1 MPRKKQPISFD
12 DVLNLVPSLS
22 TRQIQRLITQM
33 QQSNLT
39 DNQKKNLTK
48 IISSD
53 LDTHAEKL
61 GLGKICPKCGS
72 VIVKKNGKRANGL
85 QRLQCNDCGHRFS
98 YFSNTI
104 LDKTHFS
111 WDMWIEFIYLML
123 QNSSLTETTEILKTD
138 FGLLSLTKQTV
149 LTWRLKILECSKE
162 IEQPTLQ
169 CH

>member
-72 VIVKKNGKRANGL
+72 VIVKRMVNVQMVFKDYNVMIADIGFHIFK
-85 QRLQCNDCGHRFS
+85 
-98 YFSNTI
+98 Y
-104 LDKTHFS
+104 
-111 WDMWIEFIYLML
+111 
-123 QNSSLTETTEILKTD
+123 NS
-138 FGLLSLTKQTV
+138 
-149 LTWRLKILECSKE
+149 
-162 IEQPTLQ
+162 
-169 CH
+169 

>member
-53 LDTHAEKL
+53 LDTHA
-61 GLGKICPKCGS
+61 
-72 VIVKKNGKRANGL
+72 
-85 QRLQCNDCGHRFS
+85 
-98 YFSNTI
+98 
-104 LDKTHFS
+104 
-111 WDMWIEFIYLML
+111 
-123 QNSSLTETTEILKTD
+123 
-138 FGLLSLTKQTV
+138 
-149 LTWRLKILECSKE
+149 
-162 IEQPTLQ
+162 
-169 CH
+169 